1 LVRGSVEEALRR
13 PTMELV
19 VVLNAEYREAVVVV
33 VLRLLCILIR
43 WR

>member
-1 LVRGSVEEALRR
+1 
-13 PTMELV
+13 MELV

-33 VLRLLCILIR
+33 VLRLLCILRR